1 MPLHRTHR
9 YLLVRLLAGVAA
21 LLLLLPPERG
31 VSADGDG
38 DRLPDQ
44 AEILEAIAESPFGEP
59 IHLTSVEKEREV
71 QGDIYAIVDA
81 PLTDLAAAL
90 GSVEDWCAIL
100 FLHLNIKSCV
110 YHDGDDGARMTL
122 YMGRKRYQ
130 DAEVVEQLHL
140 DFHWDQPDKDRVIT
154 RLQADRGPQG
164 IREFRMDLQAVALDE
179 HRSLLHLHYSIGHG
193 ALARMAM
200 RLYFAF
206 GGRDRIGFT
215 VEDHDPDGQPI
226 HVDGI
231 RGLIERNTVRLYFA
245 FKAYLREPDPD
256 RLEARLAHWFD
267 LTERHP
273 DQLREMDKDN
283 YLAQKLREYENQ
295 VALQA
300 RAGGPAQP

>member
-1 MPLHRTHR
+1 MLLHRTHQ
-9 YLLVRLLAGVAA
+9 YPLVRLLTGMAA

-31 VSADGDG
+31 VSADGDS

-44 AEILEAIAESPFGEP
+44 AEILEMIAESPFGEP
-59 IHLTSVEKEREV
+59 IHLTSVEREREV

-81 PLTDLAAAL
+81 PLAELGAAL
-90 GSVEDWCAIL
+90 ENVEAWCETLI
-100 FLHLNIKSCV
+100 LHLNVKTCV
-110 YHDGDDGARMTL
+110 HHEADDGARMTL

-130 DAEVVEQLHL
+130 DAEVVEQMHL
-140 DFHWDQPDKDRVIT
+140 DFHRDQPDKDRVII

-179 HRSLLHLHYSIGHG
+179 HRSLLHLHYSIGYG

-200 RLYFAF
+200 RIYFTF
-206 GGRDRIGFT
+206 GGRDHIGFT
-215 VEDHDPDGQPI
+215 VEDHDPDGEPI

-231 RGLIERNTVRLYFA
+231 RGLIERNTVRFYFA

-283 YLAQKLREYENQ
+283 YLAQKLREHENQ

-300 RAGGPAQP
+300 RADGPARP